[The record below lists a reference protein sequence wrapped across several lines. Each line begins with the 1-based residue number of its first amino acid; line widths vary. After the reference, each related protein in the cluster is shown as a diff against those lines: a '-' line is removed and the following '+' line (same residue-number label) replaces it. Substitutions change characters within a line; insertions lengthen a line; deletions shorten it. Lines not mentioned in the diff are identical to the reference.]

1 MDQTREPS
9 DSESSCPE
17 HLCITRIWKKGVKE
31 ATLYFTREAEED
43 TQRDKQ
49 TKNIDDELE
58 FEEMMEETSD
68 DFGED

>member
-1 MDQTREPS
+1 
-9 DSESSCPE
+9 
-17 HLCITRIWKKGVKE
+17 VKE